1 MIIPSL
7 PNAPKWIL
15 HMFVVLSFL
24 KYQSCVTGLNHA
36 AASSQY
42 HLHMGNLAL
51 LFLNPPTP
59 PPFPFPRFYICL
71 QNQYLIR
78 KVDSGLHTSELWGGM
93 CLVNRWCRL
102 CVVVQAMWKAH
113 LEGTFGRHCWLLQVF
128 SGEHTSGHN
137 HASSY
142 AHRVELRWHGIIS
155 GEDCIHYILINLIL
169 I

>member
-51 LFLNPPTP
+51 LFLNPPPPLHP
-59 PPFPFPRFYICL
+59 PPLSLPKF
-71 QNQYLIR
+71 
-78 KVDSGLHTSELWGGM
+78 
-93 CLVNRWCRL
+93 
-102 CVVVQAMWKAH
+102 
-113 LEGTFGRHCWLLQVF
+113 
-128 SGEHTSGHN
+128 
-137 HASSY
+137 
-142 AHRVELRWHGIIS
+142 
-155 GEDCIHYILINLIL
+155 
-169 I
+169 